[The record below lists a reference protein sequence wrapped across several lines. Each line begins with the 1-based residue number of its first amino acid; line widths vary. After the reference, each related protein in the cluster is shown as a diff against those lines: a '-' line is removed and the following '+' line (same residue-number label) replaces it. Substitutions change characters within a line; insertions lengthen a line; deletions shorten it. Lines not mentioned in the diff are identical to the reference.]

1 MTHTHTHTQEPTYP
15 TVVATDSKR
24 EVYMIM
30 YTLEELENMLYS
42 QKKGEDL
49 ELIMEV
55 MAEREAWEESHKS
68 K

>member
-1 MTHTHTHTQEPTYP
+1 MINTHTHTLEPTYP
-15 TVVATDSKR
+15 TVVANDSKR
-24 EVYMIM
+24 EVYMTL
-30 YTLEELENMLYS
+30 YTLEELESMLYS

>member
-1 MTHTHTHTQEPTYP
+1 MTL
-15 TVVATDSKR
+15 
-24 EVYMIM
+24 
-30 YTLEELENMLYS
+30 YTLEELETMLYS

>member
-1 MTHTHTHTQEPTYP
+1 MTSTHTPVRATYP

-24 EVYMIM
+24 EVYMTL
-30 YTLEELENMLYS
+30 YTLEELETMLYS
-42 QKKGEDL
+42 QKAGEDL

-55 MAEREAWEESHKS
+55 MAEREAWEKSHKS

>member
-1 MTHTHTHTQEPTYP
+1 MTSTHTHTQEPTYP

-24 EVYMIM
+24 EVYMTL
-30 YTLEELENMLYS
+30 YTLEELETMLYS

>member
-1 MTHTHTHTQEPTYP
+1 MTITPNTKPTYP

-30 YTLEELENMLYS
+30 YTLEELESMLYS
-42 QKKGEDL
+42 QKEGEDL

-55 MAEREAWEESHKS
+55 MAIREAWEEKQS
-68 K
+68 KE

>member
-1 MTHTHTHTQEPTYP
+1 MTITHTTKPTYP

-30 YTLEELENMLYS
+30 YTLEELESMLYS
-42 QKKGEDL
+42 QKEGEDL

-55 MAEREAWEESHKS
+55 MAVREAWEEKQS
-68 K
+68 KE

>member
-1 MTHTHTHTQEPTYP
+1 MTITHTHTHEPTYP

-24 EVYMIM
+24 EVYMTL

>member
-1 MTHTHTHTQEPTYP
+1 MTNTYPHPLEPTYP

-24 EVYMIM
+24 EVYMTL
-30 YTLEELENMLYS
+30 YTLEELETMLYS
-42 QKKGEDL
+42 QKAGEDL

-55 MAEREAWEESHKS
+55 MAEREVWEKSHKS